1 MLARAPNGRATRGRA
16 MYVHTQNDNKT
27 EGLQLLLL
35 LLLVVV
41 LLLLI
46 TAQQI
51 NQHAASSIDK
61 LWVHKTTCKNV
72 YVSPTVFLA
81 AELVTFQNKSWG
93 LYPLFL
99 RQDCCLATHG
109 G

>member
-1 MLARAPNGRATRGRA
+1 

-35 LLLVVV
+35 LLLLVVV
-41 LLLLI
+41 VLLI

-51 NQHAASSIDK
+51 NQHAASSFDNK

-99 RQDCCLATHG
+99 RQDRCLATHRG
-109 G
+109 